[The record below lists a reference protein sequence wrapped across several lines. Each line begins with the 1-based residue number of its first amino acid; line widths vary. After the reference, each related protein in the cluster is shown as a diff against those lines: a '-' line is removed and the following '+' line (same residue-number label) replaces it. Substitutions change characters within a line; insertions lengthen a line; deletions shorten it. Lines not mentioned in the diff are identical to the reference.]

1 MPKLKTHK
9 ATAKRFKNKKGKVM
23 KRAAGQNHFNSKE
36 SGNKTR
42 KKRRDKVLSPSLTR
56 TVKTLINKRST

>member
-9 ATAKRFKNKKGKVM
+9 ATSKRFKVTKNKKVL
-23 KRAAGQNHFNSKE
+23 KRTAGQDHFNAKE

-42 KKRRDKVLSPSLTR
+42 KKRRDGQLSKSLTR
-56 TVKTLINKRST
+56 TVKTAMVQR